1 MVDEAKIVEATAAAG
16 AGAHV
21 VASMR
26 ERLAALVPDLVE
38 IYDESVEHLGHA
50 GAKAGGGHYQ
60 LLIVARAFEG
70 ESRVAR
76 HRMIYAALGTLLER
90 EIHALAI
97 NAYTPEEL
105 ARALPT

>member
-1 MVDEAKIVEATAAAG
+1 MVNDAKVVASTE
-16 AGAHV
+16 V

-26 ERLAALVPDLVE
+26 DRLAALAPDVVE
-38 IYDESVEHLGHA
+38 IYDESGEHVGHE
-50 GAKAGGGHYQ
+50 GAQGGGGHYQ

-76 HRMIYAALGTLLER
+76 HRMIYAALGPLLQR